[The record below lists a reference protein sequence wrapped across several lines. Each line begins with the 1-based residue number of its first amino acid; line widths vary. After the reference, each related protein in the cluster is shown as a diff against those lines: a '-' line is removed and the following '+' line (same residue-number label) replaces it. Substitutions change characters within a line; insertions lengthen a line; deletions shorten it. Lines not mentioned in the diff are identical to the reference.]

1 MQEKARCVGNID
13 GAREG
18 ESSVDGNVISDMG
31 LAPSEAFIS
40 STPHSSRLNLESS
53 LNTNESSAIV
63 ICMQSNTKF
72 AGVERGNLKM
82 CDGVRH

>member
-1 MQEKARCVGNID
+1 VQEKARCVG
-13 GAREG
+13 GARQG
-18 ESSVDGNVISDMG
+18 ESSVDGNVISDMD

-40 STPHSSRLNLESS
+40 GTPHSSRLNLESS
-53 LNTNESSAIV
+53 LNTNDGSAV
-63 ICMQSNTKF
+63 VSCMQSNPKF